1 MFYYL
6 KGKITVI
13 EQNLAV
19 VDCGG
24 IGFQCVVSMNTLS
37 HLELGQDVTLYTY
50 CNIREDGVDVF
61 GFYELSEKRSF
72 EMLLGVSG
80 VGPKA
85 AISILSS
92 VTPEGLALAVLNH
105 DEKMITAAQG
115 VGKNE
120 YQRDDELKAAVFT
133 DHVEIFKQ
141 KSTHTIPPSL
151 RSSVRSSVRQAYEN
165 REKHPAACYFFT
177 IAINS
182 SSILTGARCMPGKFS
197 GMSGL
202 PVLSVRITTA
212 SALYCVSRT

>member
-115 VGKNE
+115 VGKKIA
-120 YQRDDELKAAVFT
+120 QRIILELQDKISKESAALSAAGKPSGVPASAG
-133 DHVEIFKQ
+133 
-141 KSTHTIPPSL
+141 STKYSDA
-151 RSSVRSSVRQAYEN
+151 S
-165 REKHPAACYFFT
+165 AA
-177 IAINS
+177 
-182 SSILTGARCMPGKFS
+182 
-197 GMSGL
+197 
-202 PVLSVRITTA
+202 LSVLGFTPAEA
-212 SALYCVSRT
+212 SALLRSIDVEGLSLEEIIKEALKLSQ

>member
-115 VGKNE
+115 VGKKIA
-120 YQRDDELKAAVFT
+120 QRIILELQDKISKESAALSAAG
-133 DHVEIFKQ
+133 K
-141 KSTHTIPPSL
+141 PSG
-151 RSSVRSSVRQAYEN
+151 V
-165 REKHPAACYFFT
+165 P
-177 IAINS
+177 
-182 SSILTGARCMPGKFS
+182 
-197 GMSGL
+197 
-202 PVLSVRITTA
+202 A
-212 SALYCVSRT
+212 SAGGRNSRQSHSGASFPNGSKKRRQPRYHG

>member
-37 HLELGQDVTLYTY
+37 HLGLGQDVTLYTY

-115 VGKNE
+115 VGKKIA
-120 YQRDDELKAAVFT
+120 QRIILELQDKISKESAAG
-133 DHVEIFKQ
+133 K
-141 KSTHTIPPSL
+141 PSG
-151 RSSVRSSVRQAYEN
+151 V
-165 REKHPAACYFFT
+165 PASAGGTKYSD
-177 IAINS
+177 AS
-182 SSILTGARCMPGKFS
+182 AA
-197 GMSGL
+197 
-202 PVLSVRITTA
+202 LSVLGFTPAEA
-212 SALYCVSRT
+212 SALLRSIDVEGLSLEEIIKEALKLSQ